1 MVRVVEAYQYTY
13 SEVRAVKGPGAD
25 EHYWEALS
33 QGRLELQQCKG
44 CQRWNWP
51 AVWRCG
57 ECGSW
62 EHGWHEVP
70 LSGRIFSWTRTWH
83 EFGAPRQFKP
93 PFVIVVVELDGAGGR
108 RVTGTL
114 RCEPDAEVRIGDRV
128 TGEIRPVQLEDRELP
143 GLSWVQVPA
152 QQDVEA
158 SA

>member
-1 MVRVVEAYQYTY
+1 M
-13 SEVRAVKGPGAD
+13 KGPGAD
-25 EHYWEALS
+25 EHYWEALG
-33 QGRLELQQCKG
+33 QGRLELQQCSG
-44 CQRWNWP
+44 CQRWHWP

-62 EHGWHEVP
+62 EHAWHEVP
-70 LSGRIFSWTRTWH
+70 LTGRIFTWTRTWH
-83 EFGAPRQFKP
+83 EFGAPQQFKP
-93 PFVIVVVELDGAGGR
+93 PFVIVVVELDGANGR

-114 RCEPDAEVRIGDRV
+114 RCEADTQIRIGDRV
-128 TGEIRPVQLEDRELP
+128 LGEIRNVKVEHGELP